1 MGREG
6 GGGFL
11 GMGGSILHQLTQV
24 KAATEV
30 GGDKLGGG
38 WPVLCGDKPFRQAC
52 VSHPALQMDMPV
64 LELLRKQPQHCPIV
78 HPHTHTLSMRLPNK
92 QALG

>member
-38 WPVLCGDKPFRQAC
+38 WPVLHGDKPFKQPC
-52 VSHPALQMDMPV
+52 VPHPALQTDMPASQ
-64 LELLRKQPQHCPIV
+64 LRRKQPQH
-78 HPHTHTLSMRLPNK
+78 HPSATPSPC
-92 QALG
+92 A